1 MQVTETN
8 SDGLKREY
16 KVVIGATDLEARLDT
31 EVGKLQGQI
40 KMPGFRPGKAP
51 ISLLKKLHGK
61 NLMGQVLEETVN
73 ETSQKVLEE
82 KEIRPAMQ
90 PKIAIDEAY
99 DIGKDL
105 EYTMEVEMVPEFDLP
120 DLSKIKLER
129 LVAEADEAQLEEAMK
144 NIASEQKNFK
154 KAAKTYKAAS
164 GDAVLM
170 DFLGK
175 IDDVAFDGGA
185 AEGHQLELG
194 SNSFIPGFED
204 QLIGV
209 KAGDKKEVKVTFP
222 LNYQAEDLAGK
233 DAVFDVT
240 IHEVRKPAE
249 VEINDEMAVGLGLE
263 NLEAMKKLVSE
274 QISKGNEGLSRTRL
288 KRSLLDALADMV
300 SFEVPASMVDMEFD
314 QIWNQLKM
322 DLHRDALADN
332 PEAKPEDIEEP
343 GDDVKDEYKAIAVR
357 RVRLGLLLS
366 EIGTENDVTVA
377 QEEVTRKI
385 AEEAR
390 RYPGQEQQVFEFY
403 QKNPQAMA
411 QVRAPLYEEKVV
423 DFILELVKITDKTV
437 SREDLIAAIEEE
449 DEADLAKK
457 KAPAKKKAAKKKA
470 PAKKA
475 EEKKPAAKKAAPKK
489 AAAKKPAA
497 KKAPA
502 KKAKTDK

>member
-16 KVVIGATDLEARLDT
+16 KVVIPAQDIEARLDK
-31 EVGKLQGQI
+31 EVAKLQGQI

-51 ISLLKKLHGK
+51 LSLLKKLHGK

-73 ETSQKVLEE
+73 ETSLSVLEE
-82 KEIRPAMQ
+82 KEVRPAMQ
-90 PKIAIDEAY
+90 PKIAIDESY
-99 DIGKDL
+99 DMGKDL
-105 EYTMEVEMVPEFDLP
+105 TYTMEVEMVPAFDLP
-120 DLSKIKLER
+120 DLGKIKLER
-129 LVAEADEAQLEEAMK
+129 LVAQADTDQLDEALQ

-154 KAAKTYKAAS
+154 KAAKTYKAAT

-175 IDDVAFDGGA
+175 IDGEAFEGGA
-185 AEGHQLELG
+185 GEGHQLEIG

-204 QLIGV
+204 QLVGV
-209 KAGDKKEVKVTFP
+209 KAGDKKDVKVTFP
-222 LNYQAEDLAGK
+222 LNYQAENLAGK
-233 DAVFDVT
+233 DAVFEVT
-240 IHEVRKPAE
+240 VHEVRKPAE
-249 VEINDEMAVGLGLE
+249 VEINDEMAVSLGLE
-263 NLEAMKKLVSE
+263 NLEALKSVVSE
-274 QISKGNEGLSRTRL
+274 QISKGNESLSRTRL
-288 KRSLLDALADMV
+288 KRSLLDVLADMV
-300 SFEVPASMVDMEFD
+300 SFEVPASMVEMEFE

-332 PEAKPEDIEEP
+332 PEIKPEDMDEP
-343 GDDVKDEYKAIAVR
+343 GDDVKDEYQTIAVR

-366 EIGTENDVTVA
+366 EIGTANDVNVA

-390 RYPGQEQQVFEFY
+390 RYPGQEKQVFEFY

-423 DFILELVKITDKTV
+423 DYILELAKITDKVVT
-437 SREDLIAAIEEE
+437 REALIAAIEEE
-449 DEADLAKK
+449 DEADAAKK
-457 KAPAKKKAAKKKA
+457 KAPAKKKAS
-470 PAKKA
+470 
-475 EEKKPAAKKAAPKK
+475 
-489 AAAKKPAA
+489 A

-502 KKAKTDK
+502 KKAAAKKEPAKKAAAKKVPAKKAKADK